1 MDLMRLYIF
10 MLWII
15 WCIHTPIK
23 SFDGFFVPLS
33 MHACQQHTCFCCWS
47 CVFACCI
54 SWTTW
59 WIHHCL
65 RTGLSQNVVH
75 LLATCISGDGLTEDI
90 RGRIVTLSEFGISVS
105 RISVQLNIRVRTV
118 QRVWRNF
125 KLNGIRTTMHRS
137 GRSMVTTPGKT
148 GCWSGTPGWRAS
160 TLLLTYLTTWTDS
173 PKDRYP
179 EVLLF
184 VAYVQPVYTEV

>member
-1 MDLMRLYIF
+1 MTTQFICTVLYTHQSKVLTF
-10 MLWII
+10 
-15 WCIHTPIK
+15 
-23 SFDGFFVPLS
+23 FFVPLS

-65 RTGLSQNVVH
+65 PYRFVTKCCSFTGNMH
-75 LLATCISGDGLTEDI
+75 LRRRLTEDI

-137 GRSMVTTPGKT
+137 GRSRVTTPGKT

-160 TLLLTYLTTWTDS
+160 TLLLTYLTTWNDS

-179 EVLLF
+179 EALLF
-184 VAYVQPVYTEV
+184 VAYVQPVSTEV